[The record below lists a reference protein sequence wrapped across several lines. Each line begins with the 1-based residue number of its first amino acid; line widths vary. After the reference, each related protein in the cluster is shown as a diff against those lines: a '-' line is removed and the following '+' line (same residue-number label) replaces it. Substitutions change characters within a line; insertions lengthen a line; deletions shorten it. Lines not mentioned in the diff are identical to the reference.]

1 MGKDFID
8 FLIENPQEI
17 PAALKNEKEKYGIH
31 ASHQLEAAIHTRK
44 RMREA
49 PDTKGIAETINA
61 DTRAIAGG
69 DFHSEIEVFELQQ
82 TPKEEV
88 NKVAKLINQGTSDI
102 LSNPGM
108 SPNEAVTLG
117 ILRREIQKEQ

>member
-1 MGKDFID
+1 MKKKST
-8 FLIENPQEI
+8 E
-17 PAALKNEKEKYGIH
+17 H

-49 PDTKGIAETINA
+49 PDTKGIAEKINA
-61 DTRAIAGG
+61 ETRAIAGG

-88 NKVAKLINQGTSDI
+88 NEVAKLINQGTSDI
-102 LSNPGM
+102 LYNPGM
-108 SPNEAVTLG
+108 SPNEAVHLG
-117 ILRREIQKEQ
+117 Y